1 MIYKYL
7 EKGIIAKNFYMGYQ
21 FFVEVGRRYPIIHIY
36 LNNINLDEDF
46 KMYFGSRKLIRED
59 YIVDDG
65 IVFFGNFVSYDYG
78 NDGDYDALKKN
89 DGKRYTFKEIFE
101 DCVTL
106 INFIDA
112 YNYLK
117 LKEQIK
123 NDTLNVIDNINL
135 LPSMNSLLNNLRDF
149 SKYTK
154 INLSLIITQINNLIN
169 LYEHDKTMEDLKEFE
184 ECKQACSN
192 LIMNILQESEVLT

>member
-1 MIYKYL
+1 MIYKNL
-7 EKGIIAKNFYMGYQ
+7 EKNLICKNYYMGYQ
-21 FFVEVGRRYPIIHIY
+21 FFVEVGRRYPIVHIY
-36 LNNINLDEDF
+36 LNDIKLDEDF

-59 YIVDDG
+59 YIVDNG
-65 IVFFGNFVSYDYG
+65 IVFFGNFISYDYG
-78 NDGDYDALKKN
+78 NDGDYDVLKKN

-117 LKEQIK
+117 VKEKIK

-135 LPSMNSLLNNLRDF
+135 LPSMNSLLNNLKDF
-149 SKYTK
+149 SKYAK
-154 INLSLIITQINNLIN
+154 IDLSMIIAQINNLIN
-169 LYEHDKTMEDLKEFE
+169 LYEHDKTIEDLKEFE
-184 ECKQACSN
+184 ECKKACSN

>member
-1 MIYKYL
+1 
-7 EKGIIAKNFYMGYQ
+7 
-21 FFVEVGRRYPIIHIY
+21 
-36 LNNINLDEDF
+36 
-46 KMYFGSRKLIRED
+46 
-59 YIVDDG
+59 
-65 IVFFGNFVSYDYG
+65 
-78 NDGDYDALKKN
+78 
-89 DGKRYTFKEIFE
+89 
-101 DCVTL
+101 VTL